1 MATDAGKR
9 ACSRTVAATSLAVV
23 VLAAAAFSAA
33 RPAVAFL
40 ARMQGASMVMVST
53 LTSAFTAARA
63 TSAAIGGYLS
73 DRRPKA
79 RIEVARFALA
89 GFAAVVFAMYVFH
102 SPLQLVLLMAAWG
115 VLSGV
120 YWPTLQVLVGLAGS
134 LVGRPGLYTGLYF
147 ATSGL
152 GSALGY
158 QLYGLLKLPHEEMLL
173 ASALLHAAAAVT
185 AFSGFTRAAALCRSA
200 RSLVGGPVSGARER
214 RGLLLEPQT
223 VWVLLASFVTG
234 TSLGVTAEFMYV
246 YLGEVQGLERGRL
259 GSVLAAASA
268 LSILSAAL
276 AGRAADRFGLVATL
290 RTVLLVN
297 AAGFLM
303 LASVS
308 PAAAVVG
315 VVVAFSA
322 QRALMPLT
330 RTVMAAS
337 SSGTVGTVVGASNT
351 VSSLGASIAPLL
363 AGALYERAES
373 LESAVFGLYLKGA
386 AFIVVAALSL
396 VVAALPLASTRRIQ
410 GDGPRS
416 DT

>member
-1 MATDAGKR
+1 M
-9 ACSRTVAATSLAVV
+9 VV
-23 VLAAAAFSAA
+23 
-33 RPAVAFL
+33 
-40 ARMQGASMVMVST
+40 VST

-89 GFAAVVFAMYVFH
+89 GLAAVMFAMYVFH

-147 ATSGL
+147 AASGL

-158 QLYGLLKLPHEEMLL
+158 QLYGLLKLPQKEMLL

-200 RSLVGGPVSGARER
+200 RDLAGGPGSGARKG

-223 VWVLLASFVTG
+223 VWILLASFVTG

-246 YLGEVQGLERGRL
+246 YLGEVQGLERGGL

-337 SSGTVGTVVGASNT
+337 SSGSVGAVVGASNT
-351 VSSLGASIAPLL
+351 VSSLGASVAPLL

-396 VVAALPLASTRRIQ
+396 VVAALPLAGTRRTQ
-410 GDGPRS
+410 EDGS
-416 DT
+416 